1 MYYTENQ
8 VRVNIMPTSSSLVAL
23 EFVVLPTYGAT
34 NDDKVGIIT
43 TLSRTSSATRD
54 DRVGIVTTLSF
65 QCVNSTAMTICRTY
79 QWLVQGCSV
88 SIALAVEVLQSC
100 TKPSIYSF
108 LHLQQTPHISPL
120 WVDYGGVFHE
130 YFKENWQ
137 CFNENKLYYWGEIP
151 KR

>member
-34 NDDKVGIIT
+34 SDDKVGIIT

-79 QWLVQGCSV
+79 QWLV
-88 SIALAVEVLQSC
+88 
-100 TKPSIYSF
+100 
-108 LHLQQTPHISPL
+108 
-120 WVDYGGVFHE
+120 
-130 YFKENWQ
+130 
-137 CFNENKLYYWGEIP
+137 
-151 KR
+151 